1 MCDFVCVC
9 CGVRGES
16 RGIHADRRMYRGW
29 IYLRAMLLY
38 PTLTLILPGFI
49 HPTCNPSARGGR
61 IIENRA
67 DRLTVLF
74 SILSRIYDSTMSSF
88 DKSDKPLDTTGHS
101 VSTAGSSGAAGL
113 LSAASLKFPKHHPGN
128 QNIQGGQT
136 SPALVQAKSKA
147 NSVSL
152 FRDLTP
158 LEAGCICIFECNP
171 TSSECPSCDYCA
183 VRSPPPSPRSVVLS
197 PPSPRAIP
205 ANPISDKLISVKPS
219 LRPMVGKAIQVGNFY
234 GQDLQPGRPNKAVG
248 DCLIEVCMDQL
259 NFRPEFEQMRLC
271 ERSPQFYRD
280 KWFREIERVAWGTV
294 FSEDYSES
302 EWKAGWKKMRQP
314 RQYEQGLGDMVIAGI
329 AHCNSVDILIFIG
342 PRSDHSLPMSLTH

>member
-1 MCDFVCVC
+1 MCVILCVC

-67 DRLTVLF
+67 DRSTVLF

-113 LSAASLKFPKHHPGN
+113 LSAASLKFPMHHPGN
-128 QNIQGGQT
+128 QNIQGGQA
-136 SPALVQAKSKA
+136 SPALVQA
-147 NSVSL
+147 NSASL

-171 TSSECPSCDYCA
+171 TSSECRSCDYCA
-183 VRSPPPSPRSVVLS
+183 ARSPPSSPRSVVLS
-197 PPSPRAIP
+197 PSPALVQAKP
-205 ANPISDKLISVKPS
+205 EASSVS
-219 LRPMVGKAIQVGNFY
+219 LFC
-234 GQDLQPGRPNKAVG
+234 DLTPLEAAV
-248 DCLIEVCMDQL
+248 
-259 NFRPEFEQMRLC
+259 
-271 ERSPQFYRD
+271 RSPPPFTS
-280 KWFREIERVAWGTV
+280 I
-294 FSEDYSES
+294 
-302 EWKAGWKKMRQP
+302 
-314 RQYEQGLGDMVIAGI
+314 
-329 AHCNSVDILIFIG
+329 
-342 PRSDHSLPMSLTH
+342 

>member
-9 CGVRGES
+9 CGVHGES

-136 SPALVQAKSKA
+136 SPALVQAKS
-147 NSVSL
+147 
-152 FRDLTP
+152 
-158 LEAGCICIFECNP
+158 
-171 TSSECPSCDYCA
+171 
-183 VRSPPPSPRSVVLS
+183 
-197 PPSPRAIP
+197 PRAIS
-205 ANPISDKLISVKPS
+205 ANVPISDKLISVKPS

-259 NFRPEFEQMRLC
+259 NFRPEFEHMRLC
-271 ERSPQFYRD
+271 ESRPQFYRE
-280 KWFREIERVAWGTV
+280 KWFHEIERVAWGTV
-294 FSEDYSES
+294 YSEDYSEVFDLLALILGENDRGRAQLS
-302 EWKAGWKKMRQP
+302 VLGEASADSMMRI
-314 RQYEQGLGDMVIAGI
+314 R
-329 AHCNSVDILIFIG
+329 
-342 PRSDHSLPMSLTH
+342 T